1 MNWTFSFLKV
11 TLFRLDFFVITFK
24 NELSNVWF
32 PIWRHF
38 KKNKSRHR
46 NCAINDYFPLWDFD
60 KKNLIPLP
68 IHLCT
73 SLIQVASPHITRF
86 LSFMKSR
93 LKWSL
98 CKVHFTLI
106 FFLCK
111 VWTLIIKR
119 LHFWEL
125 CKVKPCKVKAVC
137 GVLSN
142 YSVERFFDDCSIS
155 KCHTLSIPFKE
166 NDEWKS
172 IIHECLGFST

>member
-1 MNWTFSFLKV
+1 MNYL
-11 TLFRLDFFVITFK
+11 
-24 NELSNVWF
+24 
-32 PIWRHF
+32 IWRHF

-46 NCAINDYFPLWDFD
+46 NCAINDYFPLWDFG
-60 KKNLIPLP
+60 KKNLINSI
-68 IHLCT
+68 IHLRT
-73 SLIQVASPHITRF
+73 SLIQVAGPHSTRF

-125 CKVKPCKVKAVC
+125 CKVKPCKVR
-137 GVLSN
+137 LSVVYYPIIRLN
-142 YSVERFFDDCSIS
+142 DSLMIVQFQSA
-155 KCHTLSIPFKE
+155 TL
-166 NDEWKS
+166 
-172 IIHECLGFST
+172 